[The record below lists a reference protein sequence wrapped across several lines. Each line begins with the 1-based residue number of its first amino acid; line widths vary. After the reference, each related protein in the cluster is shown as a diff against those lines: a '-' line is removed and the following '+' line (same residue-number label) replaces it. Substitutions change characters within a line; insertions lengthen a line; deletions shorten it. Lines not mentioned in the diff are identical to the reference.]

1 MYWVFGSFTFI
12 IALTMIARCIII
24 SHYDA
29 KDNDNMSVIL
39 LSFVSL
45 IIYSFILLV
54 ILLTAVRVIK
64 IKITG
69 AHVLKLKKCQVT
81 SIGLYVAF
89 ILLGK
94 VLESVIFKKS

>member
-1 MYWVFGSFTFI
+1 MV
-12 IALTMIARCIII
+12 ARCLII
-24 SHYDA
+24 SSYDA
-29 KDNDNMSVIL
+29 KANDKSSVIL

-54 ILLTAVRVIK
+54 ILLTAIRVVK

-81 SIGLYVAF
+81 SIGLYVVL
-89 ILLGK
+89 IMLGK
-94 VLESVIFKKS
+94 VLETVIFRKS